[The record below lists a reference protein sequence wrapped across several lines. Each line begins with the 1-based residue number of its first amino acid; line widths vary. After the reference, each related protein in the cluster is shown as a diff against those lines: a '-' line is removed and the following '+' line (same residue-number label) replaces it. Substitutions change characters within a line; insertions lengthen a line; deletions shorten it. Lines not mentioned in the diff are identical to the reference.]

1 MHTSEVPSNYFSE
14 ILPSFGRIN
23 LIVDTWQEIDPRFY
37 RLENLK
43 KVSLKSYNFAGILI
57 IAKLVLI
64 CILEIDGDPQHLGI
78 SYPLSQD
85 ELDFLTRDGLLPNNF

>member
-43 KVSLKSYNFAGILI
+43 KVSLKSYKILQ
-57 IAKLVLI
+57 
-64 CILEIDGDPQHLGI
+64 E
-78 SYPLSQD
+78 Y
-85 ELDFLTRDGLLPNNF
+85 